1 MLSYVMDC
9 GYLDSLCLYRE
20 MRRCWNTRT
29 RLAHANNLE
38 LTHVLARVYSTDV
51 ATAITLTR
59 RDALLGAACF
69 LSVRTSATK
78 RAEKARALTT
88 EEVAPGIHIR
98 RGVDEDVTAQNED
111 AIANIGFI
119 IGGNAVAVMD
129 PGGSLIDGRRL
140 RATIRR
146 ITQLP
151 IKYVVMS
158 HVHPDHVFGAPAFQ
172 VDHPQF
178 VGHAGLPRAL
188 ALRRDFYRKRL
199 EEVVGKGRAGDVVAP
214 TMLVQDHA
222 EIDLGGRVLA
232 LRAHGIAHTDCDLSV
247 LDRNT
252 GTLLAADLLFVK
264 RIPSLDGSLRGW
276 LKELAALKSLSARRA
291 VPGHGPT
298 SVDWPSGAK
307 DLERYLGTLLRET
320 KEAITKGMD
329 LEAAIGIVAQSER
342 SRWALFD
349 DYNGHNV
356 TQAFKELEWEQ

>member
-1 MLSYVMDC
+1 M
-9 GYLDSLCLYRE
+9 
-20 MRRCWNTRT
+20 
-29 RLAHANNLE
+29 
-38 LTHVLARVYSTDV
+38 
-51 ATAITLTR
+51 
-59 RDALLGAACF
+59 F
-69 LSVRTSATK
+69 SVRASAQK
-78 RAEKARALTT
+78 REEGARAFVT
-88 EEVAPGIHIR
+88 EEVASGIHIR
-98 RGVDEDVTAQNED
+98 RGVDADVTTRNED

-119 IGGNAVAVMD
+119 VGRDAVAVMD
-129 PGGSLIDGRRL
+129 PGGSLLDGRRL
-140 RATIRR
+140 RAAIRQ
-146 ITQLP
+146 TTHLP

-158 HVHPDHVFGAPAFQ
+158 HVHPDHVFGAPAFLI
-172 VDHPQF
+172 DNPQF

-188 ALRRDFYRKRL
+188 ALRGGFYRKRL
-199 EEVVGKGRAGDVVAP
+199 ADALGKERAGGVVAP
-214 TMLVQDHA
+214 GMLVQDHA

-232 LRAHGIAHTDCDLSV
+232 LTAHGIAHTDCDLSV

-264 RIPSLDGSLRGW
+264 RVPSLDGSLRGW
-276 LKELAALKSLSARRA
+276 LKELAKLEAVSARRA

-320 KEAITKGMD
+320 KEAIAKGMD
-329 LEAAIGIVAQSER
+329 LEAAVDVVAQSER

>member
-1 MLSYVMDC
+1 MC
-9 GYLDSLCLYRE
+9 AWG
-20 MRRCWNTRT
+20 
-29 RLAHANNLE
+29 
-38 LTHVLARVYSTDV
+38 YSTDV
-51 ATAITLTR
+51 DTATPLTR
-59 RDALLGAACF
+59 RQALLGAACF
-69 LSVRTSATK
+69 FSVRAAAQK
-78 RAEKARALTT
+78 RTEEARVFVT

-98 RGVDEDVTAQNED
+98 RGVDEDVTARNED
-111 AIANIGFI
+111 GIANIGFI
-119 IGGNAVAVMD
+119 VGRDAVAVMD
-129 PGGSLIDGRRL
+129 PGGSLIDGQRL
-140 RATIRR
+140 RAAIRQTTR
-146 ITQLP
+146 LP
-151 IKYVVMS
+151 IQYVVMS

-172 VDHPQF
+172 NDNPKY
-178 VGHAGLPRAL
+178 VGHARLPRAL
-188 ALRRDFYRKRL
+188 ALRADFYRKRL
-199 EEVVGKGRAGDVVAP
+199 EEALGKERAGDVVAP

-232 LRAHGIAHTDCDLSV
+232 LTAHGIAHTDCDLSV

-264 RIPSLDGSLRGW
+264 RVPSLDGSLRGW
-276 LKELAALKSLSARRA
+276 LKELKMLQSVSARRA

-329 LEAAIGIVAQSER
+329 LETAIGMVAQGER
-342 SRWALFD
+342 SRWTLFD